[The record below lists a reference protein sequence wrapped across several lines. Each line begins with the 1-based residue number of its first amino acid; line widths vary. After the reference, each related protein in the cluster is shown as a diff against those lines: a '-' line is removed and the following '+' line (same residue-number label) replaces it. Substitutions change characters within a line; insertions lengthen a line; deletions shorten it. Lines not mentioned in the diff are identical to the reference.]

1 VREHRG
7 VGLLDQV
14 ELLEEHL
21 LWRAA
26 AALVQQAHDGALLVR
41 RGERLAART
50 QVDPP
55 RQVEARVVP
64 EERLEGG

>member
-1 VREHRG
+1 MREHRG

-26 AALVQQAHDGALLVR
+26 AALVQQAHDGTFLVR
-41 RGERLAART
+41 LGERLVR
-50 QVDPP
+50 
-55 RQVEARVVP
+55 
-64 EERLEGG
+64 G